1 MRRDASR
8 FLPFTNAWANGKT
21 RKGQLCILVRLIKI
35 ITVIGSSA
43 SNINCAGLF
52 PGIEVRALR
61 RQIIPDVVNGQ
72 DLAALS
78 KTATVLDAA
87 RLMSTRSINSILVM
101 DGDVLEGIFTARDLA
116 RRVIAADLSLDTL
129 LGDAMTPDPQTIGPT
144 ETSIVALRR
153 MFEGG
158 FRHLPVVADG
168 KVLGV
173 ISRRDLFRDEKELI
187 DQ

>member
-1 MRRDASR
+1 
-8 FLPFTNAWANGKT
+8 
-21 RKGQLCILVRLIKI
+21 
-35 ITVIGSSA
+35 
-43 SNINCAGLF
+43 
-52 PGIEVRALR
+52 LR
-61 RQIIPDVVNGQ
+61 RQIIPEVVHDQ
-72 DLAALS
+72 ELAALK

-87 RLMSTRSINSILVM
+87 RLMSKRSINSILVM
-101 DGDVLEGIFTARDLA
+101 DGDVLEGIFTARDLV

-129 LGDAMTPDPQTIGPT
+129 LGDAMTADPETIGPT
-144 ETSIVALRR
+144 ETPIGGLRR

-173 ISRRDLFRDEKELI
+173 ISRRDLFREEKELI